1 MILEKVNIVKIILSS
16 SSSINQF
23 FIQAFTYILILSTLR
38 PCYSTPFQR
47 LYLQLF
53 LLTQFADYP
62 TVLITTDMSK
72 GYRQC
77 RFYGLA
83 TLGVANLVEKTTRAI
98 YLDNWVTKYWEF
110 NF

>member
-83 TLGVANLVEKTTRAI
+83 TLGVANLVEKNNKG
-98 YLDNWVTKYWEF
+98 YLFRQLGN
-110 NF
+110 